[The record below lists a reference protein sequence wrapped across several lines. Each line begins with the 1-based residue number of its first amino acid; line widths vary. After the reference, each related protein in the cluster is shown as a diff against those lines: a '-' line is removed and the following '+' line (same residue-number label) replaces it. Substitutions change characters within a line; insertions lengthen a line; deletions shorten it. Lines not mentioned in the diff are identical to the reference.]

1 MIILFISV
9 LLITSPSK
17 IHDESYSFNNFS
29 NNWTYDDGADADMAN
44 LRTNYKTVEFS
55 RQVKSTE
62 ISGKSLCFRSK
73 NIFFSVYMNGNS
85 IYQFYPDVPLIF
97 GRSYGSYIHCISI
110 PEFSKDSTITI
121 KAEPIYNDSSCCFK
135 NVFAGNSDL
144 YMKNEFNSNMPK
156 FLICFMMFTVGMI
169 LIIIGLTFKKYR
181 TKNVEMI
188 SLGVFAMLVACW
200 TATETMIPQLFT
212 SAPAA
217 IHFLN
222 YLSFFFMPYPAASFI
237 ANVSGNSKSFL
248 MRIVSILVILNTS
261 INISFTLIGIAD
273 YHILLN
279 FTHLILLFSI
289 ISAVYLTINSFIHNK
304 VERKLYSV
312 LGLSFIM
319 VTITGLIDLIRYRI
333 ARSTTDT
340 GLFLRIGL
348 FFFIIILGTYTLKD
362 LLALSKI
369 GMKAELMQK
378 LAYNDA
384 LTGMLNRMAFVEY
397 EKEIAIQSDGKII
410 FVQFDINNL
419 KKVNDVY
426 GHSEGDKHIIAAAN
440 VISQSFGIN
449 GKSYRTGGDE
459 FIAVIS
465 GKKYEEYFEIAK
477 VKFIEL
483 INKYNMEYTPPVKL
497 EIAYGFSIY
506 DCSSKNPEV
515 AEREADSK
523 MYEIKRNM
531 KAAQN

>member
-1 MIILFISV
+1 
-9 LLITSPSK
+9 
-17 IHDESYSFNNFS
+17 
-29 NNWTYDDGADADMAN
+29 
-44 LRTNYKTVEFS
+44 
-55 RQVKSTE
+55 
-62 ISGKSLCFRSK
+62 
-73 NIFFSVYMNGNS
+73 
-85 IYQFYPDVPLIF
+85 
-97 GRSYGSYIHCISI
+97 
-110 PEFSKDSTITI
+110 
-121 KAEPIYNDSSCCFK
+121 
-135 NVFAGNSDL
+135 
-144 YMKNEFNSNMPK
+144 
-156 FLICFMMFTVGMI
+156 
-169 LIIIGLTFKKYR
+169 
-181 TKNVEMI
+181 
-188 SLGVFAMLVACW
+188 
-200 TATETMIPQLFT
+200 
-212 SAPAA
+212 
-217 IHFLN
+217 
-222 YLSFFFMPYPAASFI
+222 
-237 ANVSGNSKSFL
+237 
-248 MRIVSILVILNTS
+248 
-261 INISFTLIGIAD
+261 
-273 YHILLN
+273 
-279 FTHLILLFSI
+279 
-289 ISAVYLTINSFIHNK
+289 
-304 VERKLYSV
+304 
-312 LGLSFIM
+312 M